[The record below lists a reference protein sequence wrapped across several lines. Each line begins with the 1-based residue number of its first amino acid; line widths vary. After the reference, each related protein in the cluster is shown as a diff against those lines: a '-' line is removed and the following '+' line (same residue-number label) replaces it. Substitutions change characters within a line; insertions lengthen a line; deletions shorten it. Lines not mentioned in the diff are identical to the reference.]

1 MIDKSTLYQQP
12 YVNPSSSQ
20 MYVNYPNTYN
30 EDKREIIKRQLE
42 TSFPTKTTILFGFI
56 PIIIGI
62 TAIGLQIG
70 LLVNNAIHCEIGNG
84 IWGGIFAIINGLI
97 RLNMGK
103 IKTKI
108 NVNLMIFIQ

>member
-12 YVNPSSSQ
+12 YVNPSSQNQ

-30 EDKREIIKRQLE
+30 EDKREIIKRQLQ

-70 LLVNNAIHCEIGNG
+70 LIVNNAIHSEIGNG
-84 IWGGIFAIINGLI
+84 IWGGIFAIVNGLI

-103 IKTKI
+103 IETKI
-108 NVNLMIFIQ
+108 